1 MESVIHVVHTRKI
14 NKERR
19 TRLWIPVELFE
30 TDFEEDSR
38 SAPSSARTTE
48 TTLNSFLLVLVRHLL
63 LLAMHLLLLAWHLL
77 LVVTKSYSSAP
88 GCRRYAWDLRC
99 EASPPPAERD
109 AARCGKHPAS
119 ASKARP
125 GCPNALYR
133 CLFEDDSG

>member
-48 TTLNSFLLVLVRHLL
+48 TPLNSFLLVLVRHL
-63 LLAMHLLLLAWHLL
+63 
-77 LVVTKSYSSAP
+77 VV
-88 GCRRYAWDLRC
+88 
-99 EASPPPAERD
+99 
-109 AARCGKHPAS
+109 
-119 ASKARP
+119 
-125 GCPNALYR
+125 
-133 CLFEDDSG
+133 DDMRGT